1 MTPAQGRQQ
10 RRELMRSIERE
21 HRLAA
26 RRRVTEL
33 RAALRDARAMRR
45 IALAQA
51 RQRCRAER
59 VAARARARKL
69 YEEGMARLR
78 EAARQERL
86 AARQACDADVAAA
99 RGIKEKIGRARAE
112 LEAERKYQRDMKR
125 IERANKARA
134 LEFKRT
140 TRTARRGESDDEVR
154 GNIPPEFVSL
164 FERVKGRIKG
174 SPRMTRTEAF
184 LHYAHEHPDEVLVA
198 LEDKTE
204 QLVRELEERERAA
217 MKAARRR
224 PNPTEY
230 REAFEGEGV
239 PF

>member
-1 MTPAQGRQQ
+1 
-10 RRELMRSIERE
+10 
-21 HRLAA
+21 
-26 RRRVTEL
+26 
-33 RAALRDARAMRR
+33 
-45 IALAQA
+45 
-51 RQRCRAER
+51 
-59 VAARARARKL
+59 
-69 YEEGMARLR
+69 MARLR

-86 AARQACDADVAAA
+86 AARQACDADLAAA
-99 RGIKEKIGRARAE
+99 RGVKEKIGRARAE

-125 IERANKARA
+125 IERANRARA
-134 LEFKRT
+134 LEFKRAT
-140 TRTARRGESDDEVR
+140 KTERRGESDDEVR

-204 QLVRELEERERAA
+204 QLVRELEGRERAA
-217 MKAARRR
+217 TRAARRR
-224 PNPTEY
+224 PTDAEY
-230 REAFEGEGV
+230 RAAFEEHAA